1 MTSDETG
8 TSSPSRRAVLST
20 FGVAGVG
27 LAFSGCRAYDRSGGT
42 GAPAPA
48 GGGAASGAT
57 GGEVAK
63 AGDIPVGGGKIFAD
77 QKVVVTQPSA
87 GEFKAFSATCTH
99 RQCVVSEVRN
109 GTIDC
114 ACHNSSFKI
123 SDGSVVTGPA
133 TRPLP
138 AATVKVENGKIVLG

>member
-1 MTSDETG
+1 MSETTRRTVLAGAAGASALAALSACTEKEAEEKVGATASDVA
-8 TSSPSRRAVLST
+8 SRAADAGGAVLAA
-20 FGVAGVG
+20 VA
-27 LAFSGCRAYDRSGGT
+27 
-42 GAPAPA
+42 
-48 GGGAASGAT
+48 
-57 GGEVAK
+57 
-63 AGDIPVGGGKIFAD
+63 DIPVGGGKIFAD
-77 QKVVVTQPSA
+77 QRVVVTQPSA

-109 GTIDC
+109 GTINC

-138 AATVKVENGKIVLG
+138 AATVKVENDKIVVG